1 MNGFGMDWLEVKY
14 LNLVSNR
21 LRNYKRKSTNLF
33 NFSCCFCGDSEVDS
47 RKSRGYIYNRKG
59 KTLYHCH
66 NCNITYGFDKFLKEL
81 DFQVYSDYL
90 VDKLKETGQKKTDL
104 QDFVNKMKKPVFLKD
119 GPLKGLKKISQLDP
133 NHPCKVFVESRKIPT
148 VAHSKLFY
156 CPKFF
161 TWVNGVMPGK
171 FGDGAIARDEGRLLI
186 PFIDKNQNMHAFQG
200 RSLDPDSKTRYIT
213 IVNDE
218 SVPKI
223 YGLDTV
229 DFNKRVYVTEGP
241 IDSLFLP
248 NAIATAGG
256 DLVSTVKD
264 LPKKNLVIV
273 YDNESRSIETKKKLE
288 KAIINGYTVCI
299 WPENMEAKDI
309 NDMILSGISADFVR
323 YIIDT
328 HSYSDLRAKLE
339 LTKWSK
345 V

>member
-1 MNGFGMDWLEVKY
+1 MDWLEVKY

-47 RKSRGYIYNRKG
+47 RKARGYIYNQKG
-59 KTLYHCH
+59 KTLFHCH

-90 VDKLKETGQKKTDL
+90 LEKLKDVGHKKTDVHE
-104 QDFVNKMKKPVFLKD
+104 FANKMKKPVFLKD
-119 GPLKGLKKISQLDP
+119 GPLKRLKKISQLDP
-133 NHPCKVFVESRKIPT
+133 NHPCKVYVESRKIPAN
-148 VAHSKLFY
+148 VHSKLFY

-161 TWVNGVMPGK
+161 TWVNDIVPEK
-171 FGDGAIARDEGRLLI
+171 FDESAVARDDGRLLI

-200 RSLDPDSKTRYIT
+200 RSLDSESKTKYIT

-218 SVPKI
+218 TVPKI

-264 LPKKNLVIV
+264 LPKKNLVII
-273 YDNESRSIETKKKLE
+273 YDNEPRSIDTKKKLE

-299 WPENMEAKDI
+299 WPGNLEAKDI
-309 NDMILSGISADFVR
+309 NDMILSGISADFVK

-328 HSYSDLRAKLE
+328 HSFSDLRAKLE